1 MYEHSFAYF
10 VYFSTHKKRNMNIK
24 LLLSLALGM
33 ILYAAG
39 SMAQDGERIKLKPES
54 GYDFTVVK
62 TLDATPVQNQFRTGT
77 CWSFSALAYFES
89 ELIRTGKGEHNLSE
103 MYVVN
108 HTYKEKADRYVRMH
122 GHTNFGA
129 GGAFVDIA
137 HIWKR
142 HGIVPEEVYS
152 GLDYGSD
159 QHNHSELDAVL
170 KAYVDAVIENKQKS
184 LTPSWRKGYD
194 AVVDTYL
201 GPVPEEFTYRGKKY
215 TPMTYAED
223 LGLNMDDYISITS
236 YTHHPFYSS
245 FMLEIP
251 DNWLHVHSYNLPV
264 EELMEVMEYAVMN
277 GHTFAWGA
285 DVSEKGFA
293 FREGLAILP
302 EDEETIKVKGKDN
315 QQFNDAGAEKI
326 SNAFEEPVPQLQ
338 VTQEMRQEQFDNWQ
352 TTDDHGMQVTGIL
365 NDQNGDR
372 YFLVKNSWGTE
383 YNDMDGYFLA
393 SEAYVKLK
401 TMNIYLHKDALPKA
415 TRQRLKL

>member
-1 MYEHSFAYF
+1 
-10 VYFSTHKKRNMNIK
+10 MNIK

-415 TRQRLKL
+415 TRQRLQL